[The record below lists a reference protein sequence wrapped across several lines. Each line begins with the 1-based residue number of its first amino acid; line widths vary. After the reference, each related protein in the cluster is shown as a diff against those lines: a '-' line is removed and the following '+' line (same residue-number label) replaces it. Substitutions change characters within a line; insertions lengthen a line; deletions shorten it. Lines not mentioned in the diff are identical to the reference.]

1 MSRAGEGKN
10 ESSAG
15 KRVIVAKGSGGQG
28 RTGQGRKARCH
39 WRWIYWLVAIGWSL
53 SRRHVGHADEATK
66 YCSVFPE
73 GYCSA
78 NINASGRAEVIGGG
92 GLEEGRVMP
101 REQLLP
107 DTPVAGWALTLM
119 YVRSGRVGTC

>member
-1 MSRAGEGKN
+1 MSRAGVGKN

-28 RTGQGRKARCH
+28 RAERHDATGGGY
-39 WRWIYWLVAIGWSL
+39 WRDAIGWSL
-53 SRRHVGHADEATK
+53 SRQHVGHAKQTK
-66 YCSVFPE
+66 YWSGRPRGRRAERE

-78 NINASGRAEVIGGG
+78 NINASGREEDIGGG

-107 DTPVAGWALTLM
+107 ARHTPVVGWALTLM
-119 YVRSGRVGTC
+119 YVR